1 MSRRG
6 VGISLVVIG
15 ILILAASFLA
25 PVPRFEDLERR
36 TGVVEDARDQ
46 RTTFCRKLWAHDSCL
61 HTMVD
66 VRHAEGLRS
75 YNFAQTPVADISIGR
90 DIVLWVAPSI
100 RGLGDMRVWQAEQDG
115 RVVRD
120 YESQARADRRIIW
133 IMVPL
138 APVLVI
144 LGYGLIRHSRRS

>member
-36 TGVVEDARDQ
+36 TGVVEDARNQ
-46 RTTFCRKLWAHDSCL
+46 RTTFCRRLTARDSCL
-61 HTMVD
+61 HTVVD
-66 VRHAEGLRS
+66 IRQAEGVES
-75 YNFAQTPVADISIGR
+75 YNFAQTPVADIAIGR

-100 RGLGDMRVWQAEQDG
+100 RGLGDMRVWHAEQDG

-120 YESQARADRRIIW
+120 YESQARADRRLIW
-133 IMVPL
+133 VMVPL

-144 LGYGLIRHSRRS
+144 LGYWMIRPRRI